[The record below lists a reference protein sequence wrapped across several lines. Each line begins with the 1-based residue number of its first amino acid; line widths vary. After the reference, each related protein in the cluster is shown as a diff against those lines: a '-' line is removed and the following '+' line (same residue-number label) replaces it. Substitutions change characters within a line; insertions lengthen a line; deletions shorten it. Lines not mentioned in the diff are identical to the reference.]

1 MYFLSILASME
12 PMMSSELMSFLMP
25 MGWSVDEFSAL
36 RTYGVRPPS
45 EISAADL
52 NELAEQNAQ
61 VSQKLILPP

>member
-1 MYFLSILASME
+1 
-12 PMMSSELMSFLMP
+12 MSSELMSFLMP

-61 VSQKLILPP
+61 VSQKSFYYLSSYLPHPFAI